1 MAEKNTSPS
10 AVKTAEGHGLRHI
23 AFIMDGNGRW
33 AKKRGLPR
41 SAGHVAG
48 AKKFREII
56 NYCGDIGIECVTVYA
71 FSTEN
76 WSRPEDEVRSIMKL
90 FRDYLRECE
99 STADKYDIR
108 MRFLGDISCL
118 GEELERRAN
127 ALVER
132 TKNNRLQLNIALN
145 YGGRAEIVRAFNR
158 LAEEGKTNITEADIS
173 GALYTAGLPDPD
185 LIVRTGGEMRLSNF
199 LLWQSAYAEY
209 YATDVLWPDMTPRD
223 VDLAVE
229 EFNKRKRRFG
239 GV

>member
-1 MAEKNTSPS
+1 MERVS
-10 AVKTAEGHGLRHI
+10 ATPKHVG
-23 AFIMDGNGRW
+23 FIMDGNGRW
-33 AKKRGLPR
+33 AKLRGKPR
-41 SAGHVAG
+41 SFGHIKGSDNVE
-48 AKKFREII
+48 KV
-56 NYCGDIGIECVTVYA
+56 VTGCFERGVYAVTLYA

-209 YATDVLWPDMTPRD
+209 YATDVLWPDMTTRD

>member
-1 MAEKNTSPS
+1 M
-10 AVKTAEGHGLRHI
+10 
-23 AFIMDGNGRW
+23 
-33 AKKRGLPR
+33 
-41 SAGHVAG
+41 
-48 AKKFREII
+48 
-56 NYCGDIGIECVTVYA
+56 
-71 FSTEN
+71 
-76 WSRPEDEVRSIMKL
+76 
-90 FRDYLRECE
+90 
-99 STADKYDIR
+99 
-108 MRFLGDISCL
+108 
-118 GEELERRAN
+118 
-127 ALVER
+127 
-132 TKNNRLQLNIALN
+132 N

-209 YATDVLWPDMTPRD
+209 YATDVLWPDMTTRD

>member
-76 WSRPEDEVRSIMKL
+76 WSRPEDEVRSI
-90 FRDYLRECE
+90 
-99 STADKYDIR
+99 TADKYDIR

>member
-1 MAEKNTSPS
+1 MAEKNNNSS
-10 AVKTAEGHGLRHI
+10 AVNVAEECGLHHI

-48 AKKFREII
+48 ARKFREII

-76 WSRPEDEVRSIMKL
+76 WSRPQDEVQSIMKL
-90 FRDYLRECE
+90 FRDYLKECE

-108 MRFLGDISCL
+108 MRFLGDLSCL
-118 GEELERRAN
+118 GDELRQRAE

-132 TKNNRLQLNIALN
+132 TKSNRLQLNIALN
-145 YGGRAEIVRAFNR
+145 YGGRAEIARAFNI
-158 LAEEGKTNITEADIS
+158 LAAEGKKDITEADIS
-173 GALYTAGLPDPD
+173 GALYTAGQPDPD
-185 LIVRTGGEMRLSNF
+185 LIVRTAGEMRLSNF
-199 LLWQSAYAEY
+199 LLWQSAYSEY
-209 YATDVLWPDMTPRD
+209 YATDVLWPDMTPHD

-229 EFNKRKRRFG
+229 EFKKRKRRFG
-239 GV
+239 KV

>member
-1 MAEKNTSPS
+1 MGDNIKAPASGEAGS
-10 AVKTAEGHGLRHI
+10 LRHI

-41 SAGHVAG
+41 SAGHSAG
-48 AKKFREII
+48 ARAFREIV

-76 WSRPEDEVRSIMKL
+76 WGRPAAEVRSIMKL
-90 FRDYLRECE
+90 LGDYLKECE
-99 STADKYDIR
+99 ESSDKYDIR
-108 MRFLGDISCL
+108 MRFLGDLSRL
-118 GEELERRAN
+118 DDDLRLRAE

-132 TKNNRLQLNIALN
+132 TKNKKLCLNIALN
-145 YGGRAEIVRAFNR
+145 YGGRDELVHAFNR
-158 LAEEGKTNITEADIS
+158 LADAGKRNITAEDIE

-185 LIVRTGGEMRLSNF
+185 LIVRTGGEMRISNF

-209 YATDVLWPDMTPRD
+209 YSTDVLWPDMKPHD

-229 EFNKRKRRFG
+229 EFHKRKRRFG
-239 GV
+239 KV

>member
-173 GALYTAGLPDPD
+173 GALYCRTARPGSYSSHGRGNET
-185 LIVRTGGEMRLSNF
+185 VEFS
-199 LLWQSAYAEY
+199 S
-209 YATDVLWPDMTPRD
+209 
-223 VDLAVE
+223 LAVCV
-229 EFNKRKRRFG
+229 RGILCDRCAVAGYDAARR
-239 GV
+239 